1 MLFPL
6 SSSNLAELPQADDD
20 VPLELVIEDFEGK
33 VIELNLEEYIVFW
46 KSVSCQIFTSSQTL
60 SLGSHRQKLK

>member
-20 VPLELVIEDFEGK
+20 VPLELGIEDFEGK
-33 VIELNLEEYIVFW
+33 VIELNLEEYIVF
-46 KSVSCQIFTSSQTL
+46 
-60 SLGSHRQKLK
+60 